1 MTMDTYGHLF
11 ESADNDVALFEK
23 MERDLM
29 AA

>member
-1 MTMDTYGHLF
+1 MTMDSYGHLF